1 MPEDRTAEARGLDAP
16 APVRTIDRAEL
27 AERLRGPSPPAL
39 FEVLPRGY
47 WRKHHLP
54 GARSAPP
61 DEAVAVITAAVPDR
75 HAEIVVYC
83 WDVHCPTSGHAARAL
98 AALGYTHVREYPGGK
113 QEWLEAGLPMERP
126 PR

>member
-1 MPEDRTAEARGLDAP
+1 MAEDRTAEGRAADAH
-16 APVRTIDRAEL
+16 APVPTIDRAEL

-54 GARSAPP
+54 GALSAPP

-83 WDVHCPTSGHAARAL
+83 WDVDCPMSGRAARAL
-98 AALGYTHVREYPGGK
+98 AALGYTNVREYPGGK
-113 QEWLEAGLPMERP
+113 ADWADAGLQMERP
-126 PR
+126 AR

>member
-1 MPEDRTAEARGLDAP
+1 MAEDRTAEGRAAH
-16 APVRTIDRAEL
+16 APVATIDRAEL

-54 GARSAPP
+54 GALSAPP

-83 WDVHCPTSGHAARAL
+83 WDVDCPTSGRAARAL
-98 AALGYTHVREYPGGK
+98 AALGYTNVREYPGGK
-113 QEWLEAGLPMERP
+113 ADWVAAGLQMERP